1 MSKIGV
7 IMKFIEFGK
16 LIKTMEVNH
25 YDYKKD
31 YQCTLNA
38 LDERKNGK
46 IYSLP
51 EHIST
56 MVFALLSNQRPWKAI
71 ADNRENINKLFN
83 NFDANYIKATE
94 YQVFVDGLLTLHCG
108 NRQIHKQMQSLKDN
122 IETLE
127 RIAKDYG
134 SVDNYY
140 NNIDIKELLKSLSA
154 GKYKLKQMGVPL
166 VSEYLKGI
174 GIDII
179 KPDVHVCRI
188 LTRLGYSK
196 SNKITE
202 DEAFD
207 ICCAI
212 AKEYNLT
219 NVDVDAILWQY
230 GARNYFEV
238 CCDKPKCS
246 KCLVEN
252 CKSRQ
257 AQK

>member
-1 MSKIGV
+1 MYE
-7 IMKFIEFGK
+7 EFGDI
-16 LIKTMEVNH
+16 IKTMIFNS
-25 YDYKKD
+25 YD
-31 YQCTLNA
+31 CTANITITLNA
-38 LDERKNGK
+38 LNDRKNGK
-46 IYSLP
+46 NYSLSD
-51 EHIST
+51 HICS
-56 MVFALLSNQRPWKAI
+56 MVFALLSNQRPWKHI
-71 ADNRENINKLFN
+71 ADNQENIKTLFN
-83 NFDANYIKATE
+83 NFDVDFIKKTNYQ
-94 YQVFVDGLLTLHCG
+94 YFVGKLLDLHCG
-108 NRQIHKQMQSLKDN
+108 NRQILKQMQSLKDN

-140 NNIDIKELLKSLSA
+140 NNTNIKELLKSLSG

-166 VSEYLKGI
+166 VSEYLKGV
-174 GIDII
+174 GMDVI

-196 SNKITE
+196 SNKITD

-212 AKEYNLT
+212 AKEYNIS
-219 NVDVDAILWQY
+219 NVEVDSILWQY
-230 GARNYFEV
+230 CAKNYFEV

-246 KCLVEN
+246 KCKVSN

-257 AQK
+257 AKYSQLL

>member
-1 MSKIGV
+1 M
-7 IMKFIEFGK
+7 
-16 LIKTMEVNH
+16 
-25 YDYKKD
+25 
-31 YQCTLNA
+31 
-38 LDERKNGK
+38 
-46 IYSLP
+46 P

-56 MVFALLSNQRPWKAI
+56 MAFALLSNQRPWKPI

-83 NFDANYIKATE
+83 NFDANYIKATD

-179 KPDVHVCRI
+179 KPDVHACRI

>member
-1 MSKIGV
+1 MYE
-7 IMKFIEFGK
+7 EFGDI
-16 LIKTMEVNH
+16 IKTMIFNS
-25 YDYKKD
+25 YD
-31 YQCTLNA
+31 CTANITITLNA
-38 LDERKNGK
+38 LNDRKNGK
-46 IYSLP
+46 NYSLSD
-51 EHIST
+51 HICS
-56 MVFALLSNQRPWKAI
+56 MVFALLSNQRPWKHI
-71 ADNRENINKLFN
+71 ADNQEKIKTLFN
-83 NFDANYIKATE
+83 NFDVDFIKKTNYQ
-94 YQVFVDGLLTLHCG
+94 YFVGKLLDLHCG
-108 NRQIHKQMQSLKDN
+108 NRQILKQMQSLKDN

-140 NNIDIKELLKSLSA
+140 NNTNIKELLKSLSG

-166 VSEYLKGI
+166 VSEYLKGV
-174 GIDII
+174 GMDVI

-196 SNKITE
+196 SNKITD

-212 AKEYNLT
+212 AKEYNIS
-219 NVDVDAILWQY
+219 NVEVDSILWQY
-230 GARNYFEV
+230 CAKNYFEV

-246 KCLVEN
+246 KCKVSN

-257 AQK
+257 AKYSQLL

>member
-1 MSKIGV
+1 
-7 IMKFIEFGK
+7 MKYIEFGEI
-16 LIKTMEVNH
+16 IKTMQVNH

-31 YQCTLNA
+31 STINA
-38 LDERKNGK
+38 LNDRKNGK
-46 IYSLP
+46 VYSMP

-56 MVFALLSNQRPWKAI
+56 MVFALLSNQRPWKPI
-71 ADNRENINKLFN
+71 ADNRENIKKLFHY
-83 NFDANYIKATE
+83 FDIDYIKATD
-94 YQVFVDGLLTLHCG
+94 YQVFVDGLLALHCG
-108 NRQIHKQMQSLKDN
+108 NRQIRKQMQSLKDN

-127 RIAKDYG
+127 QIAKDYG

-140 NNIDIKELLKSLSA
+140 NNTNIKELLKSLSG

-166 VSEYLKGI
+166 VSEYLKGV
-174 GIDII
+174 GMDVI

-196 SNKITE
+196 SNKITD

-207 ICCAI
+207 ICCNI
-212 AKEYNLT
+212 AKEYKMT
-219 NVDVDAILWQY
+219 NVEVDTILWQY
-230 GARNYFEV
+230 CANNYFEI

-246 KCLVEN
+246 KCLVKN

-257 AQK
+257 A